1 LTNRFI
7 GEKMSKYNDTIY
19 AQSTPP
25 GRSAIAVLRVSGR
38 DSLKILKKIS
48 TIKKTIP
55 NKTYLTPLRYKK
67 KIIDQVIIVYFKSPK
82 SFTGQEML
90 EINCHGGAAIV
101 KKISKILEGIG
112 VRLAEPGE
120 FTKRALINN
129 KIDLVQTESLSD
141 LINAET
147 EKQRSLAI
155 KNLNGE
161 LSLFTEKINKDL
173 NQILANTE
181 AFIDF
186 SDEDLPKN
194 ILKEIKEQ
202 NKNIIKKIEKELKNS
217 KLSKPI
223 REGFVVSVVGKPNT
237 GKSSFVNFI
246 SKKEISI
253 VTNIPGTTTDAIS
266 SAVDIG
272 GYKFN
277 FVDTAGIRK
286 HRNKIEEIGIK
297 KTSKIIS
304 DSDLSL
310 VFIEKNETNN
320 YNNIKKKLF
329 IKSKLDKRKK
339 PKKERA
345 ITNISSVTGEGV
357 DKLLKKIIKKLINNS
372 QNEPT
377 FSRERHINIMENV
390 LKELK
395 SINFNESLDILAFKY
410 REALRLSLE
419 INQKF
424 DIENILDIIFKDFC
438 IGK

>member
-1 LTNRFI
+1 
-7 GEKMSKYNDTIY
+7 MSKYNDTIY

-48 TIKKTIP
+48 SIKNTTP
-55 NKTYLTPLRYKK
+55 NKTYLTLLRHKK

-101 KKISKILEGIG
+101 KKISKILESFG
-112 VRLAEPGE
+112 VRLAAPGE

-155 KNLNGE
+155 KNLSGG

-223 REGFVVSVVGKPNT
+223 REGFVVGVVGKPNT
-237 GKSSFVNFI
+237 GKSLFVNFI

-266 SAVDIG
+266 SAVDID

-304 DSDLSL
+304 DSDLIL
-310 VFIEKNETNN
+310 VFIEKNETSN
-320 YNNIKKKLF
+320 YNNIKNKLF
-329 IKSKLDKRKK
+329 IRSKLDKRKK
-339 PKKERA
+339 PKNERA

-357 DKLLKKIIKKLINNS
+357 DKLLKKIIKKLIKNT

-377 FSRERHINIMENV
+377 LSRERHINIMENV

-395 SINFNESLDILAFKY
+395 SVNFNESLDILAFKY